1 MKQNRCQ
8 ESENYKL
15 RDELMS
21 DISALLVEQ
30 QLIESELSTLKRK
43 EKKSYWYHRR
53 RSSSTSDLDLSGSS
67 YSGTSYDMFSPCVIA
82 SKLVLRTV
90 SYSTAKSP
98 VFVNQ

>member
-43 EKKSYWYHRR
+43 EKNR
-53 RSSSTSDLDLSGSS
+53 TGITVDDLVPLLIWICLVHHIQVLR
-67 YSGTSYDMFSPCVIA
+67 MIC
-82 SKLVLRTV
+82 LVL
-90 SYSTAKSP
+90 A
-98 VFVNQ
+98 